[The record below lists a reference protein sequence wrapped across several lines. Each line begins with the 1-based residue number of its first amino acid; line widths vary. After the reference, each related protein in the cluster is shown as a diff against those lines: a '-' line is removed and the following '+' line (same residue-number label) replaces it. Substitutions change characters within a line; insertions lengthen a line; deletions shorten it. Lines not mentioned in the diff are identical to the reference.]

1 MGKTEFTIEVEK
13 RRKDEDFAFSGLKM
27 WHQECYGGALVQAQ
41 KQDSEVLGGFR
52 FDSTSDTDRS
62 TLWTLACRRCGASTW
77 LKDDEVLDIV
87 KTAIDGQKR
96 RLMRGKEVFI
106 DVFQKS

>member
-1 MGKTEFTIEVEK
+1 MGFTVEVEK
-13 RRKDEDFAFSGLKM
+13 KGKDEDFAFSGLKM

-52 FDSTSDTDRS
+52 FDSTSDTGGP

-77 LKDDEVLDIV
+77 LKDSDVLDIV

-96 RLMRGKEVFI
+96 SLMRGKEVFI